1 MKEPD
6 VFRNNAEMMAYLR
19 GKVEKLEPNAVRDV
33 QEDAKPKKKRRKK
46 EKTDVDK
53 TE

>member
-6 VFRNNAEMMAYLR
+6 VFRNNAEMLAYIR

-33 QEDAKPKKKRRKK
+33 QEAEKPKKRRKKK

>member
-1 MKEPD
+1 MKEPN
-6 VFRNNAEMMAYLR
+6 VFRNNAEMMAYIR

-33 QEDAKPKKKRRKK
+33 QEEEKPKKKRRKK

-53 TE
+53 AE